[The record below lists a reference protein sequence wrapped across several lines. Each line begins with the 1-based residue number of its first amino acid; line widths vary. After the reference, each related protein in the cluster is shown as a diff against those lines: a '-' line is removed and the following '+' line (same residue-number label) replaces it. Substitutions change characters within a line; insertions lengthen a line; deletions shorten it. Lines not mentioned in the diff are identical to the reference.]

1 MLVFDG
7 WKSGK
12 GGEVSSVKGGVNVI
26 FSGLGEKA
34 DSVIK
39 RIISAERREWIVVSS
54 DREIAAHAWA
64 TDSIPVPSEAF
75 LPLLESGGASPGLPP
90 SEEERGDAE
99 PEGQR
104 KGNSRKLSRKEKMMN
119 RALGK
124 L

>member
-12 GGEVSSVKGGVNVI
+12 GGEVSSVKGGVKVI

-39 RIISAERREWIVVSS
+39 RIISTERREWIVVSS
-54 DREIAAHAWA
+54 DREIAGHAWA
-64 TDSIPVPSEAF
+64 MDSIPVPAEVFFPF
-75 LPLLESGGASPGLPP
+75 LERGDASPGLPP
-90 SEEERGDAE
+90 SEEEEGDAE
-99 PEGQR
+99 PEVQR
-104 KGNSRKLSRKEKMMN
+104 KGNPRKVSRKEKAMN
-119 RALGK
+119 RALGR